1 MLQKEVSNYF
11 LKNISFPILDEF
23 YKYLYFTGQIEDV
36 KRLIK
41 CGAEANSK
49 SLLMI
54 DPSIPLHFAAEGG
67 NPEVVEF
74 LINNGSAIDARD
86 MCDWTP
92 LHKASRNG
100 HLKVVQLLVQNGA
113 ELDAKTLHSRTPI
126 DIASENGH
134 RDIVNLLAKEMIEK
148 DSSNDIDDLHPL
160 NQYRGNNEQLTCCIS

>member
-1 MLQKEVSNYF
+1 MSIISPLFKYF
-11 LKNISFPILDEF
+11 YI
-23 YKYLYFTGQIEDV
+23 YLYFAGQVDDV

-54 DPSIPLHFAAEGG
+54 DPSIPLHFASEFGH
-67 NPEVVEF
+67 PEVVEF

-134 RDIVNLLAKEMIEK
+134 RDIVNLLAKEMIEQ
-148 DSSNDIDDLHPL
+148 DSNNIDDLPI
-160 NQYRGNNEQLTCCIS
+160 NQYQRNGEQLTCCIS

>member
-1 MLQKEVSNYF
+1 
-11 LKNISFPILDEF
+11 
-23 YKYLYFTGQIEDV
+23 
-36 KRLIK
+36 
-41 CGAEANSK
+41 
-49 SLLMI
+49 MI

-113 ELDAKTLHSRTPI
+113 ELDAKTLNFRTPI

-134 RDIVNLLAKEMIEK
+134 RDIVNLLAKEMIEQ
-148 DSSNDIDDLHPL
+148 DSNNIDVLPL
-160 NQYRGNNEQLTCCIS
+160 NHLAILILNYHSILAKCSLSSDL